1 MESFQVNKFVGA
13 FLASILLLIVI
24 NGIGNLLVP
33 EPGSEVHGAAGTH
46 AAGENAVMPAEDVA
60 SAPPPE
66 PAAKMMSLPA
76 LLAAASVDD
85 GRKVAK
91 KCTACHSFDQG
102 GASKA
107 GPNLWG
113 IVGAKVARHD
123 TFKYSKALA
132 EMGGEWGYLELFGF
146 MSDSKAYA
154 PGTRMA
160 QKIKKPTDRA
170 NLIVYLR
177 SLSEDPLP
185 LPTIEM
191 PAAAGE
197 MPAAAVEVPTEM
209 APAMTADPEM

>member
-24 NGIGNLLVP
+24 NEIGNLLVP
-33 EPGSEVHGAAGTH
+33 EPGTEGHGAANTH
-46 AAGENAVMPAEDVA
+46 AAAEDTAMPAKDVA
-60 SAPPPE
+60 SAPPPG
-66 PAAKMMSLPA
+66 PAAKIMSLPA

-91 KCTACHSFDQG
+91 KCTACHTVNQD
-102 GASKA
+102 GANKV

-132 EMGGEWGYLELFGF
+132 EMGGEWGYLELFGY

-160 QKIKKPTDRA
+160 QKIKKPTARA

-177 SLSEDPLP
+177 SLSENPLP
-185 LPTIEM
+185 LPTVDL
-191 PAAAGE
+191 
-197 MPAAAVEVPTEM
+197 PAAAVEVPTEM

>member
-33 EPGSEVHGAAGTH
+33 EPGSEDHGAVDTH
-46 AAGENAVMPAEDVA
+46 AAGENAAMPAEDVA
-60 SAPPPE
+60 GAPPPE

-76 LLAAASVDD
+76 LLAAASVDG

-91 KCTACHSFDQG
+91 KCTTCHSFDQG
-102 GASKA
+102 GANKV

-113 IVGAKVARHD
+113 VVGAKVARRD
-123 TFKYSKALA
+123 DFRYSKALA
-132 EMGGEWGYLELFGF
+132 EMGGEWGYLQLFGF
-146 MSDSKAYA
+146 LTDPKAYA
-154 PGTRMA
+154 PGTKMML
-160 QKIKKPTDRA
+160 KIKKPTDRA

-177 SLSEDPLP
+177 SLSENPLP
-185 LPTIEM
+185 LPM
-191 PAAAGE
+191 VD